1 MKNLDDEYDKQRFKL
16 ADNLDRMDS
25 VATLNIECSDHDNNS
40 EENDTLDNPDLYFG
54 DVAKDKF
61 WDFYKSE
68 RKFKDFNLDKQDILD
83 PR

>member
-1 MKNLDDEYDKQRFKL
+1 MKNKEEELDEGRFKL

-25 VATLNIECSDHDNNS
+25 QDSLNIHAEQLDSGSDNSNN
-40 EENDTLDNPDLYFG
+40 LDNPDLYFG

-68 RKFKDFNLDKQDILD
+68 RKFKDFKPTQQIIED